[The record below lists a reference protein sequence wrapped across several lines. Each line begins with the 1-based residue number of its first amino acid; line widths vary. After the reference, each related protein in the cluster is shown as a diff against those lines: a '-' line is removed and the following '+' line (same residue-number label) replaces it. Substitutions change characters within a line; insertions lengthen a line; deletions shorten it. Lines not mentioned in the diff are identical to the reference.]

1 MCGYVTIDK
10 YCLKCVTINICTNL
24 VLSIGELSYNMKCLG
39 LVFFLT
45 RVFEIFANG
54 NITYQVPEYILPC
67 KRNDV
72 NINKCLI
79 NTFNHLRPYL
89 KDGISEI
96 DVPSIDPLVID
107 NLVMENGRGPVR
119 VKAIFFNITT
129 LGASN
134 YTVSE
139 IKTNLD
145 KYIIELG
152 IILPK
157 VEVRGEYDVD
167 GNVLLFPIKSRGDFV
182 ALFTNVEGVGKIFGK
197 EITNEAGVKFMK
209 VDKLL
214 VDFRLKKSRFR
225 IKDIVNHG
233 NLIGE
238 AMNQFI
244 NANSKEIIKEMK
256 PAASAAIA
264 SHFKSFLNR
273 AFVKLPMQVWLPDS

>member
-1 MCGYVTIDK
+1 
-10 YCLKCVTINICTNL
+10 
-24 VLSIGELSYNMKCLG
+24 MKDA
-39 LVFFLT
+39 T
-45 RVFEIFANG
+45 
-54 NITYQVPEYILPC
+54 EYILPC

-89 KDGISEI
+89 KDGISDI

-134 YTVSE
+134 YTVSA

-167 GNVLLFPIKSRGDFV
+167 GNVLLFPIKSKGDFV